1 MKTSIFIPTIQNSP
15 QGTGEG
21 MGRIFYDV
29 TRFSELDI
37 YLFKEG
43 THVKLYDKMGS
54 HIMERKGIFG
64 VYFAVWAPNASAV
77 SVVGDFNSYDP
88 SVHHLKLRGDDS
100 GIWEGFI
107 EGAHMGQT
115 YKYHIVSSVEGRTFE
130 KADPYAKYA
139 EKPPNSASRIWS
151 IDDHVWQ
158 DDTWM
163 EFRREKN
170 GHNRPISI
178 YEVHLGSW
186 RRKPEEGNRPL
197 TYTEAA
203 VELARYLNEM
213 NYTHVEI
220 MPITEYPFE
229 GSWGYQV
236 TGYFAPTARY
246 GTPQDFMNFVDTM
259 HRHGIGVIMDWVPSH
274 FVTDGHGLINFDG
287 TCLYEHM
294 DPRLGYHPEW
304 SSAIFNYGRNEVRA
318 FLISSAM
325 YWLEKYHI
333 DGIRVDAVASMLYLN
348 YARKEG
354 EWLPNRYGGNE
365 NLDAIA
371 FLKQL
376 NESVYGVYEDI
387 VMIAEESTAYPMV
400 TRPVYMGGLGFGF
413 KWNMGWMHDTLK
425 YFKVDP
431 LFRQH
436 HHNQI
441 TFSMWY
447 AFDEN
452 FMLPLSHDE
461 VVHMKG
467 SLINKMPGD
476 ENLKFANLRA
486 LFSYMTAHPG
496 KKLLFMGGEFAQWS
510 EWNYKESLEW
520 HLLQNPRHAGLQKM
534 VSDLNALYK
543 TERALHLYDEKH
555 AGFEWIEAN
564 DASRNLLVFIRK
576 SDIDEETILV
586 VCNFADTLYEN
597 LRIGVPLPGRWK
609 KIFSSQ
615 DEKYGGWGALNEEPV
630 ESTDIGAHN
639 KKESIVVDIQAL
651 SVSYFCLI

>member
-1 MKTSIFIPTIQNSP
+1 MQNVRRD
-15 QGTGEG
+15 TGRM
-21 MGRIFYDV
+21 MGAIYYDV
-29 TRFSELDI
+29 TRFSDLDI

-43 THVKLYDKMGS
+43 THVKLYEKMGS
-54 HIMERKGIFG
+54 HIMERNGVLG

-88 SVHHLKLRGDDS
+88 SAHHLRLRGDGS

-107 EGAHMGQT
+107 EGAEKGQT

-139 EKPPNSASRIWS
+139 EKPPNSASRIWNA
-151 IDDHVWQ
+151 DDYVWQ
-158 DDTWM
+158 DDSWM
-163 EFRREKN
+163 EFRRDRN
-170 GHNRPISI
+170 GHDKPICV

-186 RRKPEEGNRPL
+186 RRKVEKGNRSM
-197 TYTEAA
+197 TYLEAA
-203 VELARYLNEM
+203 RELAAYLNEM

-246 GTPQDFMNFVDTM
+246 GTPQDFMSFVDTM

-325 YWLEKYHI
+325 YWLDKYHI

-376 NESVYGVYEDI
+376 NETVYGAFEDI
-387 VMIAEESTAYPMV
+387 MMIAEESTAYPMV
-400 TRPVYMGGLGFGF
+400 TRPVYSGGLGFGF

-476 ENLKFANLRA
+476 ENVKFANLRA
-486 LFSYMTAHPG
+486 MFAYMTAHPG
-496 KKLLFMGGEFAQWS
+496 KKLLFMGGEFGQWS

-520 HLLQNPRHAGLQKM
+520 YLLEKPRHSGLQKM

-543 TERALHLYDEKH
+543 TMPALHLYDEKH

-564 DASRNLLVFIRK
+564 DASRNLLIFIRK
-576 SDIDEETILV
+576 SDNDEETLLV
-586 VCNFADTLYEN
+586 VCNFADTVYEN
-597 LRIGVPLPGRWK
+597 VRIGVPAPGVWK
-609 KIFSSQ
+609 EIFCSQ
-615 DEKYGGWGALNEEPV
+615 KSDYSGWGSLNGKPV
-630 ESTDIGAHN
+630 GSEDIPAHDRR
-639 KKESIVVDIQAL
+639 ESIAVNLQAL
-651 SVSYFCLI
+651 SVSYFGLI

>member
-1 MKTSIFIPTIQNSP
+1 
-15 QGTGEG
+15 
-21 MGRIFYDV
+21 MGKIYYDI
-29 TRFSELDI
+29 TRFSDMDI

-43 THVKLYDKMGS
+43 THVKLYEKMGA
-54 HIMERKGIFG
+54 HIMQRDGEDGA
-64 VYFAVWAPNASAV
+64 YFAVWAPNAAAV

-88 SVHHLKLRGDDS
+88 AAHPLKIRSDGS
-100 GIWEGFI
+100 GIWEGFVA
-107 EGAHMGQT
+107 GAKREDT
-115 YKYHIVSSVEGRTFE
+115 YKYHIVSSFDGRVQL

-139 EKPPNSASRIWS
+139 ERPPNSASVVWS
-151 IDDHVWQ
+151 LEGYEWGDDA
-158 DDTWM
+158 WM
-163 EFRREKN
+163 EFRKDRN
-170 GHNRPISI
+170 GHDKPISV

-186 RRKPEEGNRPL
+186 RRKVEEQNRAL
-197 TYTEAA
+197 NYREAA
-203 VELARYLNEM
+203 EELADYLKRM

-246 GTPQDFMNFVDTM
+246 GTPQDFMFFVDTM
-259 HRHGIGVIMDWVPSH
+259 HRNGIGVIMDWVPSH
-274 FVTDGHGLINFDG
+274 FVTDGHGLVNFDG

-354 EWLPNRYGGNE
+354 EWLPNKYGGNE

-376 NESVYGVYEDI
+376 NETLYGEHEDI
-387 VMIAEESTAYPMV
+387 LMIAEESTAYPMV
-400 TRPVYMGGLGFGF
+400 TRPVYTGGLGFGF

-425 YFKVDP
+425 YFKLDP
-431 LFRQH
+431 IYRKH
-436 HHNQI
+436 HHRQI

-476 ENLKFANLRA
+476 DNLKFANLRA
-486 LFSYMTAHPG
+486 LFAYMTAHPG
-496 KKLLFMGGEFAQWS
+496 KKLLFMGGEFGQWK
-510 EWNYKESLEW
+510 EWNYEESLEW
-520 HLLQNPRHAGLQKM
+520 HLLENPRHSGLQKM
-534 VSDLNALYK
+534 VSELNALYK
-543 TERALHLYDEKH
+543 TRRALHLYDEKH
-555 AGFEWIEAN
+555 AGFEWI
-564 DASRNLLVFIRK
+564 DADDADRNLLIFVRK
-576 SDIDEETILV
+576 SDKEEETLLV
-586 VCNFADTLYEN
+586 VCNFADTLYED
-597 LRIGVPLPGRWK
+597 LRIGVPIPGVWRE
-609 KIFSSQ
+609 IFNSQ
-615 DEKYGGWGALNEEPV
+615 DEKFGGWGRVGSDSYESEEV
-630 ESTDIGAHN
+630 EAHGRDD
-639 KKESIVVDIQAL
+639 SIKVTLQAL
-651 SVSYFCLI
+651 GVAIFELV